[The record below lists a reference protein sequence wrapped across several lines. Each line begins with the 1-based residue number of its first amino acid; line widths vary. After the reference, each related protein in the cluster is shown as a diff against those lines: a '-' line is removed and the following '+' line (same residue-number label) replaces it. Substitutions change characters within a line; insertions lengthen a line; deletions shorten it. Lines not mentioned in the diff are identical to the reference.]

1 MYQGTQTVGCAL
13 LSKCTDSRDLVDQF
27 DIQDFV
33 SVGVNDFQGRQVI
46 LKRLILNPLF
56 DTQARWVLEEV
67 LRIANIDCI
76 LFPNENSD
84 QDTINVTTREFI
96 PVKRRRQISYPKG
109 LRDGSP
115 IPEMLPHNLMLFT
128 SAYLY
133 QPKITVNTRIVFI
146 GGSDASISAIERLIY
161 TPHLHFTNLSL
172 VTNESFPPKD
182 EEGYIVK
189 HSCYSDKDL
198 KQVGPDHF
206 VRIIRGSVEKI
217 VREKRKVQLKDGSL
231 VQ

>member
-1 MYQGTQTVGCAL
+1 M
-13 LSKCTDSRDLVDQF
+13 
-27 DIQDFV
+27 
-33 SVGVNDFQGRQVI
+33 

-56 DTQARWVLEEV
+56 DTQARWVLEEL
-67 LRIANIDCI
+67 LRAANIDCI

-84 QDTINVTTREFI
+84 PDTINVTTREFI

-115 IPEMLPHNLMLFT
+115 VPDMLPHNLMPFS

-146 GGSDASISAIERLIY
+146 GGSDLSIAALERLIY
-161 TPHLHFTNLSL
+161 TPHLHFTNLILIS
-172 VTNESFPPKD
+172 NESFPPKD

-198 KQVGPDHF
+198 KQVGLNHF
-206 VRIIRGSVEKI
+206 VRVIKGSVEKI
-217 VREKRKVQLKDGSL
+217 VREKKRVQLDDGSF